1 MSRAVKLS
9 DSATWWPS
17 VLWQTTTLEL
27 RRDGARLLVDPGIA
41 PWEVREA
48 AADGVD
54 HILITHGDW
63 DHVMGIGLL
72 PDARVWVSPG
82 AAERIDS
89 GDAAASVRT
98 QSRPYGVPVE
108 GLDGLRW
115 DEQLPLPGNVS
126 IGPWAAECRPSPG
139 HTPDGVT
146 TWLPDERLLVVGDY
160 LGEHEIPFIYDSAW
174 SYRATLEMLTD
185 MIARERPA
193 QVVVGH
199 GSPHTAERA
208 LEIAEQD
215 HAYVEAVIAFVSS
228 GGGPDQ
234 ADQVPFPDR
243 GGSDDADEHR
253 SNVALAAQAVA

>member
-1 MSRAVKLS
+1 MSRALELS

-27 RRDGARLLVDPGIA
+27 RRDGVRLLVDPGIA
-41 PWEVREA
+41 PWEVQEA
-48 AADGVD
+48 AGDGVA

-72 PDARVWVSPG
+72 PDARVWLTQS

-89 GDAAASVRT
+89 GEAAASVRKET
-98 QSRPYGVPVE
+98 QPYGVPVE
-108 GLDGLRW
+108 GLEGLRW
-115 DEQLPLPGNVS
+115 DEQLPLPGELS
-126 IGPWAAECRPSPG
+126 IGPWAAACRSSPG

-146 TWLPDERLLVVGDY
+146 TWLPEEGLLLVGDY

-174 SYRATLEMLTD
+174 NYRATLEMLTEL
-185 MIARERPA
+185 ISRERPR

-199 GSPHTAERA
+199 GRPHSADRA

-215 HAYVEAVIAFVSS
+215 HAYVESLIEFVT
-228 GGGPDQ
+228 GGGT
-234 ADQVPFPDR
+234 AERAEEVAYPDR
-243 GGSDDADEHR
+243 GGSDDAGEHR
-253 SNVALAAQAVA
+253 NNVELAARAVA